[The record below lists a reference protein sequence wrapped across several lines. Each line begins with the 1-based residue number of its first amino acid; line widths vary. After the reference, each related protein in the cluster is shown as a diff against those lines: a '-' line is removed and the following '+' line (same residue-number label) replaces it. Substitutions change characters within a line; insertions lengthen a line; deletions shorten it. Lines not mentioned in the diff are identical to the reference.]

1 MTSMPSP
8 TSEHFQPERLRS
20 HLRPLA
26 AATLPLSSEEQAY
39 QRYYGLD
46 LASSRAGARSQLGC
60 FELDGLRIVTQL
72 WLPAEPQATLVLLH
86 GYYDHMGLYRHV
98 IDWAL
103 GMNLAVLACDLP
115 GHGLSA
121 GPRASIDDFATY
133 QHTLLGL
140 LDQAASLDL
149 PQPWHLCGQSTGGG
163 ILLDY
168 LLNGAPR
175 PQPGATILLAPLVRP
190 RAWGLSKLSYHLLS
204 PFKSAIPRRF
214 SANSSDS
221 DFLHFVQHRDPLQPR
236 SLPTAWVGA
245 LAKWIPRIESAPR
258 SKQRPL
264 IVQGESDM
272 TVDWQ
277 HNLDV
282 LQDKF
287 DQPEILR
294 LPGARHHLVNESEAL
309 RRQYFAFLS
318 EHLR

>member
-1 MTSMPSP
+1 MTRMPSR
-8 TSEHFQPERLRS
+8 TSEHFQADRLRS
-20 HLRPLA
+20 NLRPLA
-26 AATLPLSSEEQAY
+26 AAMPAVDAETLAY

-46 LASSRAGARSQLGC
+46 LDTRRAGVRSQLGC

-103 GMNLAVLACDLP
+103 SLNLAVLACDLP

-168 LLNGAPR
+168 LLNGTPR
-175 PQPGATILLAPLVRP
+175 PQHGATLLLAPLVRP

-214 SANSSDS
+214 SDNSSDS
-221 DFLHFVQHRDPLQPR
+221 DFLHFVQHHDPLQPR

-258 SKQRPL
+258 SALRPL
-264 IVQGESDM
+264 IVQGENDM

-277 HNLDV
+277 HNLNV

-294 LPGARHHLVNESEAL
+294 LPSARHHLVNESEAL

-318 EHLR
+318 DKLQ